1 MATFPYNNQ
10 PQLFLHSQYYT
21 LRPTPTLIYIVLL
34 IVRVAGH
41 PASYPAARP
50 PPPPPPST
58 HPQIYLVLL
67 IVRVVLSY
75 FRNISWGAE
84 PLNTLRQFTDPYLSN
99 FREIVQPIA
108 GVDLSPVI
116 GFVIIAFLARVL
128 HRVAAGAPLI

>member
-1 MATFPYNNQ
+1 M
-10 PQLFLHSQYYT
+10 
-21 LRPTPTLIYIVLL
+21 
-34 IVRVAGH
+34 
-41 PASYPAARP
+41 
-50 PPPPPPST
+50 
-58 HPQIYLVLL
+58 
-67 IVRVVLSY
+67 VLSY

-99 FREIVQPIA
+99 FREIVQPIT